1 MSERSLIEAWM
12 TQRQLPKAHH
22 TVGDKSQKLA
32 WSSLQ
37 HLEEAQLLEL
47 SSIVL
52 AIYTAL

>member
-1 MSERSLIEAWM
+1 MSERSLIGAWM

-37 HLEEAQLLEL
+37 HLEEAQQLEL
-47 SSIVL
+47 SLVVL
-52 AIYTAL
+52 ATYIAL